1 MYLVNTIVIIIAL
14 SLTVKSY
21 FSFFATT
28 GEIMLER
35 ILTLIEHSGLSD
47 TAFSQ
52 QVSIG
57 NGIIGKWRSG
67 KQKPTL
73 DAVIKIADY
82 FNVSIDY
89 LVHGNN
95 SEMPSSLTLSE
106 TDADWLNL
114 IHQLPPEKQYEFH
127 GELIGYLKAL
137 RDFHSA

>member
-57 NGIIGKWRSG
+57 NGIIG
-67 KQKPTL
+67 
-73 DAVIKIADY
+73 IKIADY

>member
-1 MYLVNTIVIIIAL
+1 
-14 SLTVKSY
+14 
-21 FSFFATT
+21 
-28 GEIMLER
+28 MLER

-47 TAFSQ
+47 AALSQ
-52 QVSIG
+52 QISIG

-67 KQKPTL
+67 KQKPSL
-73 DAVIKIADY
+73 DAVVKIADY

-89 LVHGNN
+89 LVNGKQIT
-95 SEMPSSLTLSE
+95 EQLPVTPLSE

-137 RDFHSA
+137 RDLNSL